1 MFKKIINLI
10 NTYLDK
16 KYVIPSVPTPEICSY
31 KSWQSFLV
39 EKMNIQNYKI
49 LEVGSREVT
58 QNSTLRKDFNNA
70 HYTGFDYKSG
80 PNVDIV
86 GDAHSLS
93 NYFNNDEEFD
103 LIFSSATFE
112 HFDRPWIVAEE
123 IAKLLRVGGFVFVET
138 HFSYRTHERP
148 WNFFQF
154 SDMGLKSLFSEKLGF
169 ESIDA
174 GMYNPIVGRF
184 SSLARKNL
192 RRKKIAG
199 LYCHS
204 CFWGKKVRSVSD
216 FNWRNSSTSE
226 VVSYQEY
233 PQ

>member
-1 MFKKIINLI
+1 
-10 NTYLDK
+10 
-16 KYVIPSVPTPEICSY
+16 
-31 KSWQSFLV
+31 
-39 EKMNIQNYKI
+39 MNIQNYKI

-58 QNSTLRKDFNNA
+58 QKSTLRKDFNNA

-80 PNVDIV
+80 HNVDIV

-93 NYFNNDEEFD
+93 NYFNDGEEFD

-154 SDMGLKSLFSEKLGF
+154 SDTGLMSLFSTNLDLKL
-169 ESIDA
+169 DA

-184 SSLARKNL
+184 SSLARTDL
-192 RRKKIAG
+192 RRKKISG

-204 CFWGKKVRSVSD
+204 CFLGKKVRSVRD
-216 FNWRNSSTSE
+216 FNWRNCSTYDI
-226 VVSYQEY
+226 VKYQEY